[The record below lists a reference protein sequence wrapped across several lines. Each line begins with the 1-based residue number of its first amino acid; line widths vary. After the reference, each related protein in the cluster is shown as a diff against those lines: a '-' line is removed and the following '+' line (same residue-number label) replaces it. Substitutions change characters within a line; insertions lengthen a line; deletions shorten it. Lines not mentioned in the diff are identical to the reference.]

1 MDYNQLTTEQV
12 NPRTVNIDLCST
24 EEIVRLINDEDKKV
38 AEAVEAVLPQV
49 AKAVDTITTRMQKGG
64 RLFYIGA
71 GTSGRLGVLDASE
84 CPPTFGTDPGLVVGI
99 IAGGD
104 VALRTGIEEIE
115 DQADQGVADLH
126 CHQIGPLDTVVG
138 ISASGSAAYVVGALR
153 EAKKIGAATIAISNS
168 PHSHIAQEADI
179 AILPIVG
186 PEAIMGSTRMKAGT
200 SQKMVL
206 NMLSTATMIR
216 CGKTYQ
222 NLMVDMIPSNRKLRD
237 RSVRILMKATNLPRE
252 KAEEALNLSG
262 NTKIALV
269 MLLANCDA
277 DTAQQALSDSHG
289 LARQAVDTI
298 LHSAGQ
304 SDGAN
309 L

>member
-12 NPRTVNIDLCST
+12 NPLTVDIDLCSA
-24 EEIVRLINDEDKKV
+24 EEIVRFINDEDKKV
-38 AEAVEAVLPQV
+38 AQAVEAVLPEI
-49 AKAVDTITTRMQKGG
+49 AKAVDTIAARMEQGG

-84 CPPTFGTDPGLVVGI
+84 CPPTFGTDPGLVIGI
-99 IAGGD
+99 MAGGD
-104 VALRTGIEEIE
+104 AALRTGIEEIE
-115 DQADQGVADLH
+115 DQAEQGKADLRCYH
-126 CHQIGPLDTVVG
+126 ISALDTVVG
-138 ISASGSAAYVVGALR
+138 ISASGSAAYVAGALQ
-153 EAKKIGAATIAISNS
+153 EARKVGAATIAISNS
-168 PHSHIAQEADI
+168 PHSRIAEVADI

-216 CGKTYQ
+216 LGKTYQ
-222 NLMVDMIPSNRKLRD
+222 NLMVDMIPSNQKLRE

-252 KAEEALNLSG
+252 KAEEALALSG
-262 NTKIALV
+262 NTKTALV
-269 MLLANCDA
+269 MLLTDCDA
-277 DTAQQALSDSHG
+277 DTARNALSNHNGS
-289 LARQAVDTI
+289 ARKAIASLQPN
-298 LHSAGQ
+298 
-304 SDGAN
+304 GAS

>member
-12 NPRTVNIDLCST
+12 NPLTVDIDLCPT
-24 EEIVRLINDEDKKV
+24 EEIVRFINDEDKKV
-38 AEAVEAVLPQV
+38 AQAVEAVLPEV
-49 AKAVDTITTRMQKGG
+49 AKAVDTIAARMKQGG

-84 CPPTFGTDPGLVVGI
+84 CPPTFGTDPNLVVGI

-104 VALRTGIEEIE
+104 AALRTGIEEIE
-115 DQADQGVADLH
+115 DQAEQGKADLRCYH
-126 CHQIGPLDTVVG
+126 ISALDTVVG
-138 ISASGSAAYVVGALR
+138 ISASGSAAYVAGALQ
-153 EAKKIGAATIAISNS
+153 EARKVGAATIAISNS
-168 PHSHIAQEADI
+168 PHSRIVEAADI

-216 CGKTYQ
+216 LGKTYQ
-222 NLMVDMIPSNRKLRD
+222 NLMVDMIPSNQKLRD

-252 KAEEALNLSG
+252 KAEEALTLSG
-262 NTKIALV
+262 NTKTALV
-269 MLLANCDA
+269 MLLTDCDA
-277 DTAQQALSDSHG
+277 ATARNALSNHNGS
-289 LARQAVDTI
+289 ARKAIASLQPN
-298 LHSAGQ
+298 
-304 SDGAN
+304 GAS

>member
-12 NPRTVNIDLCST
+12 NSRTVNIDLCST

-38 AEAVEAVLPQV
+38 AEAVEKVLPQV
-49 AKAVDTITTRMQKGG
+49 AKAVDTIAARMQKGG

-104 VALRTGIEEIE
+104 TALRTGIEEIE
-115 DQADQGVADLH
+115 DQADQGVADLLR
-126 CHQIGPLDTVVG
+126 HQIGPLDTVVG

-153 EAKKIGAATIAISNS
+153 EAKKIGAATVAISNS
-168 PHSHIAQEADI
+168 PHSRIAEEADI

-222 NLMVDMIPSNRKLRD
+222 NLMVDMIPSNQKLRD

-252 KAEEALNLSG
+252 KAEEALSLSG

-277 DTAQQALSDSHG
+277 GTARDALAGHRGS
-289 LARQAVDTI
+289 ARQAVDAI
-298 LHSAGQ
+298 LHGSGQ
-304 SDGAN
+304 TDGAQ

>member
-12 NPRTVNIDLCST
+12 NPLTVDIDLCPT
-24 EEIVRLINDEDKKV
+24 EEIVRFINDEDKKV
-38 AEAVEAVLPQV
+38 AQAVEAVLPEV
-49 AKAVDTITTRMQKGG
+49 AKAVDTIAARMKQGG

-84 CPPTFGTDPGLVVGI
+84 CPPTFGTDPNLVVGI

-104 VALRTGIEEIE
+104 AALRTGIEEIE
-115 DQADQGVADLH
+115 DQAERGKTDLCSYH
-126 CHQIGPLDTVVG
+126 ISALDTVVG
-138 ISASGSAAYVVGALR
+138 ISASGSAAYVTGALQ
-153 EAKKIGAATIAISNS
+153 EARKVGAATIAISNS
-168 PHSHIAQEADI
+168 PHSRIAEAADI

-216 CGKTYQ
+216 LGKTYQ
-222 NLMVDMIPSNRKLRD
+222 NLMVDMIPSNQKLRD

-252 KAEEALNLSG
+252 KAEEALTLSG
-262 NTKIALV
+262 NTKTALV
-269 MLLANCDA
+269 MLLTDCDA
-277 DTAQQALSDSHG
+277 DTARNALSNHNGS
-289 LARQAVDTI
+289 ARKAIASLQPN
-298 LHSAGQ
+298 
-304 SDGAN
+304 GAS